1 VVGSFSVR
9 LRRWAGGRAAT
20 AASSCARSLTVTVS
34 PAGSAKIGSMF
45 ETSMLTECID
55 ANYFKEEVC
64 SYIDS
69 DVGSDVAVSGEAN
82 PHIIWV
88 AGAAH
93 SLGR

>member
-1 VVGSFSVR
+1 
-9 LRRWAGGRAAT
+9 
-20 AASSCARSLTVTVS
+20 
-34 PAGSAKIGSMF
+34 
-45 ETSMLTECID
+45 MLTECID